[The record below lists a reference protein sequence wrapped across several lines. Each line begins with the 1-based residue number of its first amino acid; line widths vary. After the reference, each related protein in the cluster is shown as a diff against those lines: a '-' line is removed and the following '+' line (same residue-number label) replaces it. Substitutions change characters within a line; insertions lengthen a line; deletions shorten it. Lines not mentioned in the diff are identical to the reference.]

1 MPFWILFGLFS
12 LVHGQLDIPSLNENS
27 RGSFGRRLPP
37 TEGELQDILARLD
50 FLGTERCSAN
60 VAAQWSYET
69 DVNEY
74 TQIQAVS
81 IRNIHRH
88 IIQSY
93 LKFHPRVA

>member
-1 MPFWILFGLFS
+1 MTPSWILLFPSLFS

-27 RGSFGRRLPP
+27 RGNFGRRLPP

-81 IRNIHRH
+81 IFTGILFN
-88 IIQSY
+88 
-93 LKFHPRVA
+93 PV